1 MKKSVIHELK
11 RIIHADAGESI
22 AEVLVAMLVIE
33 MALVMVVSM
42 IVSAGRMIS
51 KSKVNYTRYY
61 NERNTMEL
69 RKPETGAGVSTG
81 VTHATIK
88 NEDATINISKIG
100 GNDPNVSN
108 TSVTVRKWTVTNIDL
123 NTGAADE
130 TPMFVIYEPKE

>member
-51 KSKVNYTRYY
+51 KSKVNYARYY

-69 RKPETGAGVSTG
+69 RTQETGTGVSTD

-100 GNDPNVSN
+100 GNDLNVSN

-123 NTGAADE
+123 NTGADDE
-130 TPMFVIYEPKE
+130 TPKFVLYEPKE